1 MGCIGME
8 GRDLLLLRDKG
19 KRKNI
24 LGSVGLYLDK
34 RKNIGL
40 TERDPISNC
49 RLMDL

>member
-1 MGCIGME
+1 ME
-8 GRDLLLLRDKG
+8 GKDPLLPRDKG

-40 TERDPISNC
+40 TERDPVSNC
-49 RLMDL
+49 RLEDL